1 MFFLFSNVLVPG
13 IIKEYLACE
22 KRYSGSLEDT
32 MQIIVIG
39 GGKLGYSL
47 AQRLVDEGHN
57 VTMIERSEAVLQKNM
72 DTLDAMF
79 IKGSGV
85 SADTLREADAAHADI
100 VIAATMGDEINM
112 LACLTAKRLGAQYA
126 IARIRDPEY
135 LPSLAFLQKELSIDY
150 AINPERATA
159 REISRMLRFPFAGSV
174 ETFARGRVEMVE
186 FRAMAGDPVVGVP
199 MKEMYKKNRQLPQ
212 VLFCVVER
220 GGKTIIPKGDFV
232 IAPGDRVHVVSD
244 PGTITRFFDFL
255 GRDMTIIRSV
265 MIMGGSRIAYYL
277 ADMLLN
283 MKIKTSI
290 IEIKPE
296 KARRLSEMLAGAT
309 IIEGDGTD
317 QELLESEGIADSQAF
332 VPLADRDEEN
342 LMAGFYAAKRGVKKV
357 IVKSSR
363 DTYSSIMQ
371 DMGLDSIIS
380 TKTVATNDILR
391 VVRSRSIRSDSAVQR
406 MYRLMDGKAEAL
418 EFIAQAGDSFIHVPL
433 KDLQVIPDA
442 LVAVIVREGQVK
454 VPFGSDAIEV
464 GDYVVVVSRQ
474 PGLSSLRQVFRT

>member
-1 MFFLFSNVLVPG
+1 
-13 IIKEYLACE
+13 
-22 KRYSGSLEDT
+22 

-47 AQRLVDEGHN
+47 AQHMVDEGHN
-57 VTMIERSEAVLQKNM
+57 VTMIERSETVLQKNM

-186 FRAMAGDPVVGVP
+186 FRAMEGDPVVGVS

-317 QELLESEGIADSQAF
+317 QELLESEGIADAQAF

-363 DTYSSIMQ
+363 DTYSAIMQ

-380 TKTVATNDILR
+380 TKSVATNDILR

-454 VPFGSDAIEV
+454 VPFGSDTIEV

>member
-1 MFFLFSNVLVPG
+1 
-13 IIKEYLACE
+13 
-22 KRYSGSLEDT
+22 

-39 GGKLGYSL
+39 GGKLGISL
-47 AQRLVDEGHN
+47 AQHLVDEGHN
-57 VTMIERSEAVLQKNM
+57 VTMIERSESVLQKNM

-85 SADTLREADAAHADI
+85 SADTLREADAPHADI

-135 LPSLAFLQKELSIDY
+135 LTSLSFLQKELSIDY

-159 REISRMLRFPFAGSV
+159 REISRMLRFPSAGGI
-174 ETFARGRVEMVE
+174 ETFARGRVEMMD
-186 FRAMAGDPVVGVP
+186 FRAAEGDPVVGVP

-212 VLFCVVER
+212 VLFCAVER
-220 GGKTIIPKGDFV
+220 SGKIIIPKGDFV
-232 IAPGDRVHVVSD
+232 IAPGDRVHVASD
-244 PGTITRFFDFL
+244 PGTVTRFFESL
-255 GRDMTIIRSV
+255 GRGVGAVRSV

-290 IEIKPE
+290 IEIKSE

-317 QELLESEGIADSQAF
+317 QELLESEGIADVQAF
-332 VPLADRDEEN
+332 VTLADRDEEN

-363 DTYSSIMQ
+363 DTYSAIMQ

-380 TKTVATNDILR
+380 TKSVATNDILR
-391 VVRSRSIRSDSAVQR
+391 VVRSRSSRNDSAVQR

-442 LVAVIVREGQVK
+442 LVAVIVREGQVR
-454 VPFGSDAIEV
+454 VPFGGDTIEV

-474 PGLSSLRQVFRT
+474 PGLSALRQVFRT

>member
-1 MFFLFSNVLVPG
+1 
-13 IIKEYLACE
+13 
-22 KRYSGSLEDT
+22 

>member
-1 MFFLFSNVLVPG
+1 
-13 IIKEYLACE
+13 
-22 KRYSGSLEDT
+22 

-47 AQRLVDEGHN
+47 AQHLVDEGHN
-57 VTMIERSEAVLQKNM
+57 VTMIERSEVVLQKNM

-186 FRAMAGDPVVGVP
+186 FRAMDGDPVVGVP

-244 PGTITRFFDFL
+244 PGTITRFFDYL
-255 GRDMTIIRSV
+255 GRNMTIIRSV

>member
-1 MFFLFSNVLVPG
+1 
-13 IIKEYLACE
+13 
-22 KRYSGSLEDT
+22 

-47 AQRLVDEGHN
+47 AQHLVDEGHN
-57 VTMIERSEAVLQKNM
+57 VTMIERSETVLQKNM

-186 FRAMAGDPVVGVP
+186 FRAMEGDPVVGVS

-317 QELLESEGIADSQAF
+317 QELLESEGIADAQAF

-363 DTYSSIMQ
+363 DTYSAIMQ

-380 TKTVATNDILR
+380 TKSVATNDILR

-454 VPFGSDAIEV
+454 VPFGSDTIEV